1 MKTITKYIAGMMLI
15 IGSASSQA
23 MTIWAVESGQN
34 PFSNSQ
40 GTLALYAGTTTL
52 DLYYDVG
59 ADTSYGYDFTLD
71 INGTGS
77 ITNVGGGDSG
87 LGNIFGTGWR
97 QLGGS
102 IYGETGSSVLAFSF
116 DFTADAGT
124 SLLISG
130 SYTDSNFLDALISS
144 STLATVSAAPAVVP
158 VPAAVWLFGSGLLG
172 LVGVAKRKA
181 RA

>member
-1 MKTITKYIAGMMLI
+1 MKTIAKNIAGMMLI

-23 MTIWAVESGQN
+23 MTIWAVESGQD

-40 GTLALYAGTTTL
+40 GTLALSAGTTTL

-59 ADTSYGYDFTLD
+59 TDTSYGYDFTLD

-77 ITNVGGGDSG
+77 IANVGGGDSD

-102 IYGETGSSVLAFSF
+102 VYGVTGGSFLAFSF
-116 DFTADAGT
+116 DFTADPGT

-130 SYTDSNFLDALISS
+130 SYTDANFLDATISS
-144 STLATVSAAPAVVP
+144 STFASVSAVP
-158 VPAAVWLFGSGLLG
+158 VPAAVWLFGSGLIG
-172 LVGVAKRKA
+172 LIGFARRK
-181 RA
+181 

>member
-1 MKTITKYIAGMMLI
+1 MKTIAKCVAGMMLV

-34 PFSNSQ
+34 PFSSSQ
-40 GTLALYAGTTTL
+40 GALTLSAGTTAL
-52 DLYYDVG
+52 DIYYDVG
-59 ADTSYGYDFTLD
+59 TDDISYGYDFTLG
-71 INGTGS
+71 INGFGS
-77 ITNVGGGDSG
+77 ISNVGGGDSD

-102 IYGETGSSVLAFSF
+102 VYGVTDGEILAFSF

-130 SYTDSNFLDALISS
+130 SYTDSNFLDAAISS
-144 STLATVSAAPAVVP
+144 STLASVSAVP
-158 VPAAVWLFGSGLLG
+158 VPAAVWLFGSGLIG
-172 LVGVAKRKA
+172 LVGLAKRRKA
-181 RA
+181 